1 MCQCLAR
8 TKSDENEMDVLFS
21 ARLFLLGSWEK
32 REPGGIF
39 VDLRCPVHSSYLIII
54 DWILSIDGGGP
65 IDLAC
70 KDNGNDIILRAND
83 E

>member
-1 MCQCLAR
+1 
-8 TKSDENEMDVLFS
+8 
-21 ARLFLLGSWEK
+21 
-32 REPGGIF
+32 
-39 VDLRCPVHSSYLIII
+39 
-54 DWILSIDGGGP
+54 LSIDGGGP

>member
-1 MCQCLAR
+1 MKMR
-8 TKSDENEMDVLFS
+8 WM
-21 ARLFLLGSWEK
+21 
-32 REPGGIF
+32 
-39 VDLRCPVHSSYLIII
+39 SYLVRAVPSWILGEERTGWDLCGSPISCSLFITTYIII

-65 IDLAC
+65 INLAC